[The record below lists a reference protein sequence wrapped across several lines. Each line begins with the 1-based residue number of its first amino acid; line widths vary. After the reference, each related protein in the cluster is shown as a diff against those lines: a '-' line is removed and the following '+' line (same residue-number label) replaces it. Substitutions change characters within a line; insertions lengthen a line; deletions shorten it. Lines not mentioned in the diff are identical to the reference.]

1 MKEEKTLVLENWY
14 KNESDEKEKEKVHN
28 MLPQKVPMIRKDQ
41 NVTGRGENNKEEVY
55 DYIFPNDKIESKG
68 LKILEK
74 AIEWNEKNDLNI

>member
-1 MKEEKTLVLENWY
+1 MKEERALVLENWY

-55 DYIFPNDKIESKG
+55 DYIGK
-68 LKILEK
+68 
-74 AIEWNEKNDLNI
+74 